1 MNSIQ
6 LHEYELTALENFVK
20 RFHCIELSPKNIDE
34 ELGIGR
40 EKIIDL
46 FLDLEL
52 KGCIEWIHLN
62 LLNLNLDRSTNS
74 IYEEVYTSTA
84 QITKKGK
91 SLVENHK
98 SQKAAAWQ
106 VEITGKADTSA

>member
-6 LHEYELTALENFVK
+6 FHEYELTALERFVK
-20 RFHCIELSPKNIDE
+20 RLYSIELSPKNIDE

-40 EKIIDL
+40 ERIIDL
-46 FLDLEL
+46 FLDLEF
-52 KGCIEWIHLN
+52 KGYIEWINLN

-74 IYEEVYTSTA
+74 IYEEIYTSTA

-91 SLVENHK
+91 SLVETHK
-98 SQKAAAWQ
+98 YQNPQ
-106 VEITGKADTSA
+106 P